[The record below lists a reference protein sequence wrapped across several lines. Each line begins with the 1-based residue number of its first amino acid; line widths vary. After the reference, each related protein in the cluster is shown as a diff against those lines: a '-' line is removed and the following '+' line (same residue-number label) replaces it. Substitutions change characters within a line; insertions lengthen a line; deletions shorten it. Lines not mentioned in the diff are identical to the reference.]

1 MTTNNHKQPRRAT
14 DIMKKALRFMLLSL
28 TLFIA
33 LCVGLFGYFV
43 YTPDPVEPVLTGTL
57 TKATI
62 DVNGT
67 SYTYR
72 LYQPKDLA
80 KGAPLVMV
88 LHGSGQNGAQIRM
101 ETGYG
106 FERLADQHHFAVVY
120 PSGKS
125 FDWND
130 CSRTGDFLVD
140 GRELDDVKYLNN
152 LVDKLVAEHGF
163 DHTQVFATGV
173 SSGGFMSLR
182 LALESPTRF
191 RAVAAVSANIPAA
204 ENFKCTPELAGTSVM
219 LMNGTADPLVPY
231 TGGDAALLGVF
242 FNSGKVLSAEAS
254 ATFFAEKNKL
264 VSSPTQA
271 ATEFAR
277 AIYSS
282 ALDEQALSHVQRQNW
297 RGEGR
302 VEVELISIIGG
313 GHGMPQPYW
322 QRPRIL
328 GPSPMAP
335 NGPELIWQ
343 FFARQKP

>member
-1 MTTNNHKQPRRAT
+1 
-14 DIMKKALRFMLLSL
+14 MKKALRFMLLSL

-33 LCVGLFGYFV
+33 LCIGLFGYFV
-43 YTPDPVEPVLTGTL
+43 YTPEPVEPARNGTL

-88 LHGSGQNGAQIRM
+88 LHGSGQNGAQIRL

-130 CSRTGDFLVD
+130 CSRTGHFLVE

-152 LVDKLVAEHGF
+152 LVDKLVAEQGF
-163 DHTQVFATGV
+163 DQDQIFATGV

-191 RAVAAVSANIPAA
+191 RAVAAVSANLPAA

-231 TGGDAALLGVF
+231 TGGDAALFGLF

-254 ATFFAEKNKL
+254 AIFFAEKYKL
-264 VSSPTQA
+264 LSSVNPVA
-271 ATEFAR
+271 SNSAN
-277 AIYSS
+277 SS
-282 ALDEQALSHVQRQNW
+282 DLSTASNLANDPSLSHVQRQQW

-328 GPSPMAP
+328 GPSPMTP

-343 FFARQKP
+343 FFARQKPE

>member
-1 MTTNNHKQPRRAT
+1 
-14 DIMKKALRFMLLSL
+14 MKKALRFMLLSL

-33 LCVGLFGYFV
+33 LCIGLFGYFV
-43 YTPDPVEPVLTGTL
+43 YTPEPVEPARNGTL

-88 LHGSGQNGAQIRM
+88 LHGSGQNGAQIRL

-130 CSRTGDFLVD
+130 CSRTGDFLVE

-152 LVDKLVAEHGF
+152 LVDKLVAEQGF
-163 DHTQVFATGV
+163 DQDQIFATGV

-191 RAVAAVSANIPAA
+191 RAVAAVSANLPAA

-231 TGGDAALLGVF
+231 TGGDAALFGLF

-254 ATFFAEKNKL
+254 AIFFAEKYKL
-264 VSSPTQA
+264 LSSVNPVA
-271 ATEFAR
+271 SNSAN
-277 AIYSS
+277 SS
-282 ALDEQALSHVQRQNW
+282 DLSTASNLANDPSLSHVQRQQW

-328 GPSPMAP
+328 GPSPMTP

-343 FFARQKP
+343 FFARQKPE

>member
-1 MTTNNHKQPRRAT
+1 
-14 DIMKKALRFMLLSL
+14 MKKALKFMLLSL

-43 YTPDPVEPVLTGTL
+43 YTPDPVEPLLTGTL

-140 GRELDDVKYLNN
+140 GRELDDVNYLNN

-163 DHTQVFATGV
+163 DQAQIFATGV

-182 LALESPTRF
+182 LAFESPTRF
-191 RAVAAVSANIPAA
+191 RAVPAVSAHLPAA
-204 ENFKCTPELAGTSVM
+204 EHFKCTPELAGTSVM
-219 LMNGTADPLVPY
+219 IMHGTAYPLVQY
-231 TGGDAALLGVF
+231 TGGDASLFGLF

-254 ATFFAEKNKL
+254 ATFFADKYKL
-264 VSSPTQA
+264 LSSPNPVNPLT
-271 ATEFAR
+271 T
-277 AIYSS
+277 SS
-282 ALDEQALSHVQRQNW
+282 ATTANSSDLNTASNLPNDPSLSHVQRQNW

>member
-1 MTTNNHKQPRRAT
+1 
-14 DIMKKALRFMLLSL
+14 
-28 TLFIA
+28 
-33 LCVGLFGYFV
+33 
-43 YTPDPVEPVLTGTL
+43 
-57 TKATI
+57 
-62 DVNGT
+62 
-67 SYTYR
+67 
-72 LYQPKDLA
+72 
-80 KGAPLVMV
+80 
-88 LHGSGQNGAQIRM
+88 
-101 ETGYG
+101 
-106 FERLADQHHFAVVY
+106 
-120 PSGKS
+120 
-125 FDWND
+125 
-130 CSRTGDFLVD
+130 
-140 GRELDDVKYLNN
+140 VKYLNN

-163 DHTQVFATGV
+163 EQTQIFATGV

-191 RAVAAVSANIPAA
+191 RAVAAVSANLPAA

-231 TGGDAALLGVF
+231 TGGDAALFGLF

-254 ATFFAEKNKL
+254 ATFFAEKYKL
-264 VSSPTQA
+264 LSSVNPVA
-271 ATEFAR
+271 SKSAN
-277 AIYSS
+277 SS
-282 ALDEQALSHVQRQNW
+282 DLNTASNLANDPSLNHVQRQQW

-343 FFARQKP
+343 FFARQKPE